1 MVVET
6 KEDVRLSW
14 DAFLEKVVLRQ
25 AIGTE
30 DVRQGQL
37 KNVRRHID
45 VFREVE
51 WRNIKRDL
59 ARAPYNWQV
68 PEGLE
73 PHWVAPGRAVYWQP
87 VVVREIVERTDDD
100 GQKIREFEDVQK
112 GWAPT
117 DSGVPANNPSVIA
130 HYLDKGLRF
139 RPPRDGVS
147 DEVLKSAVPS
157 DAFQEPEEVPEPAY
171 RCDHGMDKY
180 VFTVWKTYLEH
191 CRRYKEL
198 PKFDPPAEIM
208 ALAKTFPYF
217 CYVHGKGFKMKRAA
231 GRHVQAERRRTIN
244 APHATVEQ
252 MEVGADAE
260 G

>member
-6 KEDVRLSW
+6 KEDVLLHW
-14 DAFLEKVVLRQ
+14 DAFLEKVVLKQ

-30 DVRQGQL
+30 DVRQGQV

-45 VFREVE
+45 SFRAVE

-59 ARAPYNWQV
+59 ARAPYNWQM

-73 PHWVAPGRAVYWQP
+73 PHWVAPGRAVFWQP
-87 VVVREIVERTDDD
+87 VVVREIVDRTDSD
-100 GQKIREFEDVQK
+100 GQKIRVFEDVQK

-157 DAFQEPEEVPEPAY
+157 DAFQEPDKVLEPAY
-171 RCDHGMDKY
+171 RCDHGRDKY
-180 VFTVWKTYLEH
+180 VFNVWKAYREH

-198 PKFDPPAEIM
+198 PQFDPPAEIM
-208 ALAKTFPYF
+208 ETRESYPYF
-217 CYVHGKGFKMKRAA
+217 CDVHGKGFRTKRTA
-231 GRHVQAERRRTIN
+231 GKHVQAEKSRRIS

-252 MEVGADAE
+252 MEVKADVE